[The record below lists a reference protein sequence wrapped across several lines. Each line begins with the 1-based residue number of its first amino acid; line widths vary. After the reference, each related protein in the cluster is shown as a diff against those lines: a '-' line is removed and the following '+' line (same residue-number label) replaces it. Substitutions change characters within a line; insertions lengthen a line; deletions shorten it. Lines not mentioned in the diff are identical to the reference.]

1 MDWTFPSSLVTG
13 AENLP
18 STCSNVSRLENL
30 DSALGNARKI
40 MVHSPGFAPNTV
52 VADAVERVWRELD
65 NYGRM
70 TRQQIPMIF
79 EEKKAVVCGADDC
92 AGAGAGAPQPDSI

>member
-1 MDWTFPSSLVTG
+1 MDWTPPSLLTG

-18 STCSNVSRLENL
+18 STCSNVSRLVNL
-30 DSALGNARKI
+30 VSALGNARKI
-40 MVHSPGFAPNTV
+40 MVHSPGFAPSCV
-52 VADAVERVWRELD
+52 VAAVERVWRELD

-92 AGAGAGAPQPDSI
+92 AGAGAGPPQPDSI